1 MSPYRL
7 IVSVAIP
14 LVLLSSHVK
23 ADIYR
28 FKDKNGVWHFTN
40 IPSDPR
46 YRLYIKTGG
55 MKAKQYIK
63 KYESIIHKA
72 AEQFDVEPHLIKAI
86 MKAESAFDPNAI
98 SESGAQGLMQLMPT
112 TADDM
117 RVNNPF
123 DPEEN
128 ILGGTRYLSLLLK
141 RFKQDK
147 RLAIAAYNVGAKIVE
162 KHNSVPPIPQTR
174 RFVERVMR
182 YYMEFRKRAAK
193 GPNYEQE
200 SRPNK

>member
-1 MSPYRL
+1 
-7 IVSVAIP
+7 
-14 LVLLSSHVK
+14 
-23 ADIYR
+23 
-28 FKDKNGVWHFTN
+28 
-40 IPSDPR
+40 
-46 YRLYIKTGG
+46 
-55 MKAKQYIK
+55 
-63 KYESIIHKA
+63 
-72 AEQFDVEPHLIKAI
+72 
-86 MKAESAFDPNAI
+86 
-98 SESGAQGLMQLMPT
+98 
-112 TADDM
+112 M

-147 RLAIAAYNVGAKIVE
+147 RLAIAAYNVGGKIVE
-162 KHNSVPPIPQTR
+162 KHSSVPPIPQTR

-193 GPNYEQE
+193 RPNYEQE